1 MSNKWLCE
9 EYGHVWNLAAEKCTV
24 CGIPVSSI
32 TLPSE
37 QQIEFDNLNDTVKTD
52 EYETILTLRLKTYGT
67 PEQAAQTLERFK
79 SEVALQHFDVD
90 YYTEYTRLRDSNKIE
105 TFDVIDITSSNDVR
119 TIMDLQP
126 KEPAH
131 INPNK
136 FTLLG
141 DSINEIV
148 DEFEISKRKYMST
161 DDVLTGAYF
170 VTDLTTG
177 LSLSYVTHD
186 LGLFDRLQPRRQH
199 GNALCW
205 LQIIDSVRGLGGDR
219 RARDG
224 DHGGTRRRV
233 VQSTFKV
240 V

>member
-1 MSNKWLCE
+1 MSLDWDCKVM
-9 EYGHVWNLAAEKCTV
+9 GHSWNLTAEKCTV

-37 QQIEFDNLNDTVKTD
+37 QQIEFDKLNDTVKTD

-119 TIMDLQP
+119 TIIGLQP

-141 DSINEIV
+141 DSTKEITS
-148 DEFEISKRKYMST
+148 DYFEIIKRKYVST
-161 DDVLTGAYF
+161 EDVLTGEYF
-170 VTDLTTG
+170 VKDIQTG
-177 LSLSYVTHD
+177 LSLYYVTHD
-186 LGLFDRLQPRRQH
+186 IMLLNRLKPRRQH

-205 LQIIDSVRGLGGDR
+205 LQIIDSVSEL
-219 RARDG
+219 
-224 DHGGTRRRV
+224 V